1 MVSNDKI
8 GPGGP
13 VHSELRGA
21 LGVFRGAFVGQALFS
36 AIINMLMLTGSL
48 FMLEVYD
55 RVLPSR
61 SVPTLVGL
69 AALVAMLYAFQAG
82 LEIVRARVFLRIGD
96 GVEKALAPRAFE
108 LAVHLPLRGGADA
121 TAPVRDLDVL
131 RSFLAGQGPAALF
144 DLPWLPF
151 YLAIC
156 FAFHPL
162 IGLTALFGMVVLG
175 LFTVATERMSRRAV
189 VAATETGN
197 QRMRLL
203 EACRRGSEAI
213 VAMGMVGRMRARW
226 SEHDR
231 AHGEAQ
237 ARAGD
242 TTAAFTALGKVFRMT
257 LQSAMLAV
265 GAWLVIHQEASAG
278 IIIASSILSGRA
290 LAPLDA
296 TIAHWK
302 GFIAARQAWGRLE
315 RLFAALPPRGEVF
328 ALPAPSRT
336 LSVEA
341 VTTTP
346 PGAKRP
352 TLADVRFTLS
362 AGDCVCVIGHSA
374 AGKSTLV
381 RTLVGL
387 WRPQRGAVKL
397 DGASLDQWDGEALGR
412 HVGHL
417 PQEVELIDG
426 TIAENIARFDPA
438 ADPAAVVAAAQ
449 TAGVHEMIV
458 ALPEGYDTRVGDRGS
473 VLAAGQ
479 RQRVALARALY
490 GAPFLVVLD
499 EPNSNLDTD
508 GEAALKRA
516 IEATRDRGAVVV
528 VVSHRPSVLDAA
540 THVLTLVGGQQ
551 QSFGPKQEAPARP
564 VRRDPPPF
572 GTFKILPQ
580 QQGA

>member
-1 MVSNDKI
+1 MKTTKTGATAD
-8 GPGGP
+8 GR
-13 VHSELRGA
+13 SELTTVLA
-21 LGVFRGAFVGQALFS
+21 AFRGAFAGQAVFS
-36 AIINMLMLTGSL
+36 AVINVLMLTGSL

-69 AALVAMLYAFQAG
+69 AMLALMLYAFQAG

-96 GVEKALAPRAFE
+96 GVERRLAPRAFE
-108 LAVHLPLRGGADA
+108 LAVHLPLRGGTDA

-131 RSFLAGQGPAALF
+131 RSFLAGQGPAAFF

-156 FAFHPL
+156 FAFHPM
-162 IGLTALFGMVVLG
+162 IGLTALLGMIVLG
-175 LFTVATERMSRRAV
+175 LFTVATEQMSRKAV
-189 VAATETGN
+189 LAAAETGN

-213 VAMGMVGRMRARW
+213 VAMGMVGRLSARW
-226 SEHDR
+226 LEHDC

-237 ARAGD
+237 AKAGD
-242 TTAAFTALGKVFRMT
+242 TTASFAALGKVFRMT

-296 TIAHWK
+296 TIGNWK
-302 GFIAARQAWGRLE
+302 GFMAARQAWSRLE
-315 RLFAALPPRGEVF
+315 KLFGALPARGEVF
-328 ALPAPSRT
+328 ALPAPEKT
-336 LSVEA
+336 LQVES
-341 VTTTP
+341 VTTVP
-346 PGAKRP
+346 PGAKRA
-352 TLADVRFTLS
+352 TLTDIRFTAQ

-387 WRPQRGAVKL
+387 WRPQRGAVRL
-397 DGASLDQWDGEALGR
+397 DGATIDQWDGEVLGR
-412 HVGHL
+412 HIGHL
-417 PQEVELIDG
+417 PQEVELLDG
-426 TIAENIARFDPA
+426 TVAENISRFDPVT
-438 ADPAAVVAAAQ
+438 DPGKVVAAARA
-449 TAGVHEMIV
+449 AGVHDLIV

-490 GAPFLVVLD
+490 GEPFLVVLD
-499 EPNSNLDTD
+499 EPNSNLDTE
-508 GEAALKRA
+508 GETALRRA
-516 IEATRDRGAVVV
+516 IEVTRERGAVVV
-528 VVSHRPSVLDAA
+528 VVSHRPSVLEAA
-540 THVLTLVGGQQ
+540 THILALNGGQQ
-551 QSFGPKQEAPARP
+551 QSFGPKQDPGARAA
-564 VRRDPPPF
+564 RRDPPNF
-572 GTFKILPQ
+572 GSFKILPQ